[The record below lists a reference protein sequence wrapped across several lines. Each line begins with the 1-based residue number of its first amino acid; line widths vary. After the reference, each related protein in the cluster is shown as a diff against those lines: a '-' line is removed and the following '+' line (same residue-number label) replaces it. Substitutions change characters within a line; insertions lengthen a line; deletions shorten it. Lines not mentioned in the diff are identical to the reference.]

1 MTFVCEYC
9 EREFKRESAFQK
21 HSCKEK
27 ERSLFLKTFDGRR
40 AYMFYEL
47 WMKAYGRSVPTMEV
61 FATSQFFNAFSKFA
75 DYVNRTNLYAPEQ
88 FIKLM
93 KEYDVSPTL
102 WLNQEI
108 YEIYYTWVD
117 CRMNALDQVQ
127 SSVDTI
133 FKLMEIFGLSDAT
146 SAVKRLHSR
155 ELIELL
161 RNRKISVYLVLCSS
175 VFKSVI
181 AEMDEG
187 DRKEIM
193 SMINVDYISKKF
205 DGDKKLHNDVKSIV
219 SALGL

>member
-1 MTFVCEYC
+1 
-9 EREFKRESAFQK
+9 
-21 HSCKEK
+21 
-27 ERSLFLKTFDGRR
+27 
-40 AYMFYEL
+40 
-47 WMKAYGRSVPTMEV
+47 
-61 FATSQFFNAFSKFA
+61 
-75 DYVNRTNLYAPEQ
+75 
-88 FIKLM
+88 
-93 KEYDVSPTL
+93 
-102 WLNQEI
+102 
-108 YEIYYTWVD
+108 
-117 CRMNALDQVQ
+117 MNALDQVQ

-133 FKLMEIFGLSDAT
+133 FKLMEIFGLGDAT